1 MTSLA
6 DAIASSQ
13 AIADQLADHGI
24 PADVAGDPL
33 HLGITEVPLTIG
45 NSPHSL
51 FLLLVDGKL
60 EWELVSDADD
70 ETNGVTVEEGS
81 MLCAGTGL
89 AIAFVRRWIF
99 AAGARPGHPDS
110 EGGPLFSGHVPQQPD
125 AGSEFTCAVSPGSG
139 EAGASAAEWDV
150 RCARAHFWGVFCET
164 RQYRS
169 PVGAYAV
176 SVTLRPMD
184 GPDGGPAWSAEGAVV
199 RYCDG
204 SSATVDVD
212 PDSVT
217 ALFRL
222 KQYGAGEVITVSL

>member
-13 AIADQLADHGI
+13 ALADRLAEHGI
-24 PADVAGDPL
+24 SADVAGDPL
-33 HLGITEVPLTIG
+33 HLGLTEVPLAIG

-81 MLCAGTGL
+81 ALCASTDQ
-89 AIAFVRRWIF
+89 AVAFVRRWLF
-99 AAGARPGHPDS
+99 ASGAEPGHPDP
-110 EGGPLFSGHVPQQPD
+110 EGGSLPSGPAPQQPD
-125 AGSEFTCAVSPGSG
+125 AVMEFTCAAFPGPS
-139 EAGASAAEWDV
+139 EDGASAAERDA
-150 RCARAHFWGVFCET
+150 RCARAHFWGTFGET

-169 PVGAYAV
+169 PAGAYAV
-176 SVTLRPMD
+176 SVTFRPA
-184 GPDGGPAWSAEGAVV
+184 GKPGGGPAWSAEGALV

-204 SSATVDVD
+204 STAMADVD
-212 PDSVT
+212 PDSVA

-222 KQYGAGEVITVSL
+222 AEHPAGAPVTVSL